1 MDIDYIVD
9 ILKNDGVILIPT
21 DTVYGLMC
29 DATNVK
35 AVDKIYQMKNRDYS
49 KPMLILVSS
58 KDMLKKYCKDINAV
72 EEELIDKYFPGELTI
87 ILKKNELIPN
97 LVTAGKDTVGVRI
110 PDNKV
115 LLDIM
120 NKLGKPLVSTSA
132 NISNSVNITSINILD
147 DRIKNEVDYIYDGGY
162 INNLPSTIV
171 KVEDN
176 KVVIL
181 REGKLS
187 QDIKDNFM

>member
-87 ILKKNELIPN
+87 ILK
-97 LVTAGKDTVGVRI
+97 
-110 PDNKV
+110 
-115 LLDIM
+115 
-120 NKLGKPLVSTSA
+120 
-132 NISNSVNITSINILD
+132 
-147 DRIKNEVDYIYDGGY
+147 
-162 INNLPSTIV
+162 
-171 KVEDN
+171 
-176 KVVIL
+176 
-181 REGKLS
+181 
-187 QDIKDNFM
+187 

>member
-147 DRIKNEVDYIYDGGY
+147 DRIKNEVEYIYDGGY

>member
-1 MDIDYIVD
+1 
-9 ILKNDGVILIPT
+9 
-21 DTVYGLMC
+21 
-29 DATNVK
+29 
-35 AVDKIYQMKNRDYS
+35 
-49 KPMLILVSS
+49 
-58 KDMLKKYCKDINAV
+58 
-72 EEELIDKYFPGELTI
+72 
-87 ILKKNELIPN
+87 
-97 LVTAGKDTVGVRI
+97 
-110 PDNKV
+110 
-115 LLDIM
+115 M